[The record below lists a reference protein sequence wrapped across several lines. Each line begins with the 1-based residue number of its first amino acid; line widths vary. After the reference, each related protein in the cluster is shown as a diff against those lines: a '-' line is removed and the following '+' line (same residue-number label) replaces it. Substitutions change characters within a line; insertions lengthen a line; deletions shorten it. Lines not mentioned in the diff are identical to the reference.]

1 MSASKHHVYH
11 RLQLAAHALKKNAD
25 RVVLESAN
33 LTTAQAAVLGVVRSG
48 KQLTQKEIATQL
60 NLNESAV
67 TAMVNRLMK
76 LSYLERQRSESDARS
91 WLINVSANGLTALT
105 AMQGPFSKINETLD
119 LAIPGTQMD
128 DLVDCLNKI
137 IDAFESD

>member
-91 WLINVSANGLTALT
+91 WLINVSANGLAALT

-119 LAIPGTQMD
+119 LAIPSTQMD